1 MQTFGRIVKEL
12 TVLAQRMFV
21 PNELGSGVGVVWGM
35 AMMFWVG
42 YVFNIQQYFSGGR
55 NDVYEVKAYAQ

>member
-12 TVLAQRMFV
+12 TILAQRMFV
-21 PNELGSGVGVVWGM
+21 PNELDSGVGVVWGM

-42 YVFNIQQYFSGGR
+42 YVFNIQQYLSGGR